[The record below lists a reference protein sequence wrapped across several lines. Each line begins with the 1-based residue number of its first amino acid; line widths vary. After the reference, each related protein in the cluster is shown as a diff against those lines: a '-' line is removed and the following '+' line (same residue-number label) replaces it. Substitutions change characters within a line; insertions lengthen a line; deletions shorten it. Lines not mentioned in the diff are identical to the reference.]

1 MTVYRDAA
9 HAISRIMS
17 IETIDGT
24 KKSSWQSKYQSG
36 FVEGCAPANPC
47 PLSDGE
53 RLTQDSMT
61 RGAIH
66 RALPPD
72 LWHALVAKYS
82 INDVEVAESVRYLIP
97 RVVTPA
103 HHLFRMKAVTAW
115 AIPKKRGVQEGV
127 KTSRRGLPDAFYD
140 VNSWDADGTPEST
153 LRRWR
158 VVTRKWLDSRVDEA
172 FKIVGAHLTEKGLIY
187 DHAA

>member
-1 MTVYRDAA
+1 MNVYRDAA

-24 KKSSWQSKYQSG
+24 KKASWQRQYRPG
-36 FVEGCAPANPC
+36 FVEGSEPANPC
-47 PLSDGE
+47 PLSEGE

-61 RGAIH
+61 RSMIH
-66 RALPPD
+66 RELQAD

-82 INDVEVAESVRYLIP
+82 INDFEVAESVHYLVP
-97 RVVTPA
+97 RAVTPA
-103 HHLFRMKAVTAW
+103 HHLFRMKCVTAW
-115 AIPKKRGVQEGV
+115 AIPKRRGVQDGV

-140 VNSWDADGTPEST
+140 VNTWDADGTPDST

-158 VVTRKWLDSRVDEA
+158 SVTNRWLDGRVDEA
-172 FKIVGAHLTEKGLIY
+172 FAIVGALLADKGLTLE
-187 DHAA
+187 AAA

>member
-9 HAISRIMS
+9 HAIARIMA

-24 KKSSWQSKYQSG
+24 KKAAWQRQYEPG
-36 FVEGCAPANPC
+36 FAEEPPASNPC
-47 PLSDGE
+47 PLSDSE

-61 RGAIH
+61 RSRLH
-66 RALPPD
+66 KELSPV
-72 LWHALVAKYS
+72 LWSVLVAKYS
-82 INDVEVAESVRYLIP
+82 INDIERAQAVHYLVP

-115 AIPKKRGVQEGV
+115 AIPQKRGQKGA
-127 KTSRRGLPDAFYD
+127 KRSSGLPDAFYD
-140 VNSWDADGTPEST
+140 VNSWDNEGTPDRT

-158 VVTRKWLDSRVDEA
+158 STTNQWLEDQVDKGFAEVARV
-172 FKIVGAHLTEKGLIY
+172 LIEN
-187 DHAA
+187 DLVLRAAA

>member
-1 MTVYRDAA
+1 MSVYRDAA
-9 HAISRIMS
+9 HAISRIMC

-24 KKSSWQSKYQSG
+24 KKASWQSKYQSG
-36 FVEGCAPANPC
+36 FVDGCAPANPC
-47 PLSDGE
+47 PLSESE

-61 RGAIH
+61 RAAIH
-66 RALPPD
+66 RALSPE

-103 HHLFRMKAVTAW
+103 HTLFKMKCVTAW

-127 KTSRRGLPDAFYD
+127 KTSRQGLPDAFYD
-140 VNSWDADGTPEST
+140 VNSWDADGTPEGS
-153 LRRWR
+153 LRRWKHI
-158 VVTRKWLDSRVDEA
+158 TMGWLNGRVDQA
-172 FKIVGAHLTEKGLIY
+172 FQQVTSVLEEKGLIERN
-187 DHAA
+187 AA